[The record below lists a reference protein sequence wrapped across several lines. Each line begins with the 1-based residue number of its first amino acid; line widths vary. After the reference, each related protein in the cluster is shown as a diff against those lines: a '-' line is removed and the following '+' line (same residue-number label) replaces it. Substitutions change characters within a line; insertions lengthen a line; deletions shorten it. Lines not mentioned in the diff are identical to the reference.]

1 MQRYSYVEMAF
12 SMAVSWNEGEEKM
25 HNLLRV
31 PAQYNPT
38 SAMLTPQASFMLQ
51 KGPLLALGTLDSESR
66 PWVTL
71 WGGSQ
76 GFSESLGG
84 DLIGTRTFVD
94 GVYDPVVKALV
105 GGADGGEMLQ
115 PEGGGKMLAAL
126 AIDLMTRKRVKMAG
140 KMIAGTLREVDVE
153 LQGRQIADGASIKQ
167 KQIQLVTKIEQS
179 LGNCPKYLNRY
190 QLQPVLVEASLS
202 SKGSVLT
209 EEASILIKNSDMFF
223 MVSSAEEDMDV
234 SKWCCMVC
242 V

>member
-1 MQRYSYVEMAF
+1 MAF
-12 SMAVSWNEGEEKM
+12 SMAMSWNEGEEKM

-31 PAQYNPT
+31 PAQDNPT

-71 WGGSQ
+71 WGGSP
-76 GFSESLGG
+76 GFSEPLGG
-84 DLIGTRTFVD
+84 GLIGTRTLVD
-94 GVYDPVVKALV
+94 GTHDPVVKALV
-105 GGADGGEMLQ
+105 GGAVGGEMLQ

-126 AIDLMTRKRVKMAG
+126 AIDLMTRKRVKLAG
-140 KMIAGTLREVDVE
+140 RMIAGALREVDVE
-153 LQGRQIADGASIKQ
+153 LQEPQHDNGAVTKQ

-190 QLQPVLVEASLS
+190 QLQPVLVESTLS

-209 EEASILIKNSDMFF
+209 EEASMLIKSSDMFF
-223 MVSSAEEDMDV
+223 IVSSTEADMDV
-234 SKWCCMVC
+234 SKSWCMYCM
-242 V
+242 